1 MPEHS
6 GVTPLADPGLAD
18 YHCHPDYS
26 IDARGTVEEFCEAA
40 LKRNLAEICFTT
52 HYDANPLSESG
63 VGFIRVDGKMLP
75 VSPDNLGPYVDH
87 VRRAADH
94 YYPLGLSVK
103 LGIEIGW
110 FHGCEEIVEE
120 LLGRY
125 KFDHILCG
133 IHELDNICFCCSGS
147 FQKSFSRYS
156 AEEMVEAYFSQAISA
171 SRSGLFDCLAH
182 LEYYLKYGLEYYG
195 EGIRA
200 AGRRHFEALFKA
212 LIESGTALEV
222 NTAGIRHGLGEYYP
236 GMAMTNDA
244 RRAGVNVG
252 HLGSDAHRPD
262 QVGFEFEAASAL
274 VPHPVWWHED

>member
-1 MPEHS
+1 MPEHG
-6 GVTPLADPGLAD
+6 GVIPLAEPGLAD

-63 VGFIRVDGKMLP
+63 AGFIRVDGKMLP
-75 VSPDNLGPYVDH
+75 VSPDNLVPYVDH

-110 FHGCEEIVEE
+110 FPGCEEMVEG

-125 KFDHILCG
+125 EFDHVLCG
-133 IHELDNICFCCSGS
+133 IHELDNICFCCRGS

-156 AEEMVEAYFSQAISA
+156 AEEVVESCFSQAISA
-171 SRSGLFDCLAH
+171 ARSGLFDCLAH

-195 EGIRA
+195 EGIRD
-200 AGRRHFEALFKA
+200 AGRRHFEVLFKA
-212 LIESGTALEV
+212 LVESGTALEV

-244 RRAGVNVG
+244 GRAGVNVG
-252 HLGSDAHRPD
+252 YLGSDAHRPD

-274 VPHPVWWHED
+274 VPHPIWWHED